1 VSQVSDYDCS
11 VTEQAQPDIGEEEES
26 GHSRGFDT
34 SVPHPAR
41 IYDYWLGGKDNF
53 AADRQAAEQILA
65 VMPFMRELSRA
76 NRMFLATAVHY
87 LVQAGVRQFLDI
99 GTGLPAANNT
109 HEVAQREA
117 KDARIV
123 YVDNDPIVLSHAQA
137 LLASTPEGACDYL
150 DADARDTERIL
161 EQAGRTLDFG
171 KPVALTMLAILHFI
185 PDADRPHAIVSR
197 LMKALPSGSYLAISH
212 AASDIRAAAIE
223 TASRGYNANSSAAIT
238 ARPRRAIHHFFDGL
252 NLVPPGLVPLGCWTP
267 GGTAGAHSPET
278 SLPSYSGV
286 ARKP

>member
-1 VSQVSDYDCS
+1 
-11 VTEQAQPDIGEEEES
+11 VTEQAQPDTDEDEEATRF
-26 GHSRGFDT
+26 RGFDT

-65 VMPFMRELSRA
+65 AMPFMRELSRA

-137 LLASTPEGACDYL
+137 LLSSTPEGACEYL

-161 EQAGRTLDFG
+161 EHAGRTLDFG
-171 KPVALTMLAILHFI
+171 KPVAVTMLAILHFI

-197 LMKALPSGSYLAISH
+197 LMEALPSGSYLAISH

-223 TASRGYNANSSAAIT
+223 AAARGYNANSSAAIT

-252 NLVPPGLVPLGCWTP
+252 DLVPPGLVPLGGWTP

-278 SLPSYSGV
+278 ALPSYSGV